1 MKIINLYILKK
12 FAYNLV
18 VILLSLEIFFVG
30 LDLLGNGADLPQS
43 ANLKILYVVYVF
55 MFALTTTLPL
65 AIVFGWIATIVNF
78 IKSNEMVA
86 FISLGASTKNIMT
99 SPLILSVFC
108 ITLLIGIQSSPFAY
122 SAEQKSNILNNKYF
136 SSERNHI
143 FFKHNEY
150 FAYFEKLLPYSKEAQ
165 NASIFKIENDNL
177 VQKIHSPKGKFENNY
192 WIFENATILDKP
204 AKLDWETSKLTE
216 KKVSQIKLLEGF
228 KPKILDSVY
237 EAQSSFSTLDAFD
250 AFFVL
255 KNQNI
260 NTDKIRSAIYN
271 QIFIPFFIIPIL
283 FMIYF
288 FANLNSR
295 FFKTSEFSSICV
307 FGTLFV
313 WGGFFLLYRF
323 SANSVIIPE
332 LGLLMPLFL
341 LFVSSIFIS
350 KKLKAKV

>member
-1 MKIINLYILKK
+1 MKLINIYILKK
-12 FAYNLV
+12 FTYNLV
-18 VILLSLEIFFVG
+18 IILLSLELFFVG
-30 LDLLGNGADLPQS
+30 LDLLANGSDLPQS

-78 IKSNEMVA
+78 VKSNEMVA
-86 FISLGASTKNIMT
+86 FISLGASTKDIIMA
-99 SPLILSVFC
+99 PIILSIFC

-122 SAEQKSNILNNKYF
+122 SADQKSNILKNTYF
-136 SSERNHI
+136 SSERAHI

-150 FAYFEKLLPYSKEAQ
+150 FAYFEKLLPYSKEAH
-165 NASIFKIENDNL
+165 NVSIFKLEKDNL
-177 VQKIHSPKGKFENNY
+177 VQTIHSPKGKFENNY
-192 WIFENATILDKP
+192 WVFENAIILNKP
-204 AKLDWETSKLTE
+204 PLLDWDKSKLAEE
-216 KKVSQIKLLEGF
+216 KVPQIKLLEGF

-237 EAQSSFSTLDAFD
+237 EPKSSFSTLDAFD
-250 AFFVL
+250 AFFIL
-255 KNQNI
+255 RDQNI

-271 QIFIPFFIIPIL
+271 QIFVPFFILPIL

-295 FFKTSEFSSICV
+295 FFKTSEFASICV
-307 FGTLFV
+307 FATLFV

-332 LGLLMPLFL
+332 FGLLLPLFL
-341 LFVSSIFIS
+341 LFIVSVFVS